1 MGLSI
6 SSQTFFDNITDADG
20 YISPDLKL
28 EVDNCSAPY
37 CKVRGD
43 RPTCSNT
50 YFENLPA
57 GYEVIQILRPNEVC
71 YLGVLLMLPQ
81 SLNSTAKFNAHSIM
95 IQYENIS
102 LVGK

>member
-1 MGLSI
+1 MGLSF
-6 SSQTFFDNITDADG
+6 SSQTFFDNITDTDG
-20 YISPDLKL
+20 YITPDLKL

-57 GYEVIQILRPNEVC
+57 GYEVIQIL
-71 YLGVLLMLPQ
+71 
-81 SLNSTAKFNAHSIM
+81 
-95 IQYENIS
+95 
-102 LVGK
+102 